1 MNDTVV
7 IVTGAAPLDARA
19 VAAIPSDAIVIAAD
33 GGLDHAPRQPGS
45 RPPA

>member
-19 VAAIPSDAIVIAAD
+19 VAAIPSHTIVIAAD
-33 GGLDHAPRQPGS
+33 GGLDHAVRQGS
-45 RPPA
+45 LPPV